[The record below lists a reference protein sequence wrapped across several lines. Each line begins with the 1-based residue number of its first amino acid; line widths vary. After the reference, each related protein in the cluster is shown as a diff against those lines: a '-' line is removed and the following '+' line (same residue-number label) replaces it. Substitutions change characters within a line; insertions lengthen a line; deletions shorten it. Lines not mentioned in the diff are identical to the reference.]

1 MRVTEEIF
9 KSIIKGSVTAYED
22 EQGRL
27 RTTRFT
33 PYQSEVIAR
42 SIPRNVYQ
50 QAGMRLDFYTDAEA
64 LEMAFLYAH
73 NTSRLFMSVDVYVDG
88 LMSYVY
94 REPNCVDNKSG
105 EFSYTFEKKGRKHVT
120 VYLPFS
126 VELYIT
132 KLELDGAT
140 YAVPYDDYS
149 GFVYVIGDSITQGF
163 DTDYTSYSYVNIAM
177 RRLNLDYINQGV
189 GGFFYEA
196 ESLDEHLFDGSRKPD
211 MILLSYGSNDWSRKT
226 REDFEAETEEYYKR
240 LREIYPDIPVLSLT
254 PVWRSDSYK
263 VTKAGSFEYVRSFI
277 TATALAYEGIYVL
290 NGDKLVPHMSEF
302 FRDVR
307 LHPSTLGFESYG
319 IAVSDSIEK
328 ILGITPPT
336 PFLLG

>member
-9 KSIIKGSVTAYED
+9 KNIIRGSVSAYED

-33 PYQSEVIAR
+33 PYQSEVISR

-50 QAGMRLDFYTDAEA
+50 QAGMRLDFYTDAESID
-64 LEMAFLYAH
+64 MAFLYAH
-73 NTSRLFMSVDVYVDG
+73 NTTRLFMSVDVYVDG

-94 REPNCVDNKSG
+94 REPNCVDTKSG
-105 EFSYTFEKKGRKHVT
+105 EFRYTFEKKGRKRVT

-132 KLELDGAT
+132 RLELEGAEYVT
-140 YAVPYDDYS
+140 PYEDYI
-149 GFVYVIGDSITQGF
+149 GFVYVKGVSITQGF

-189 GGFFYEA
+189 GGYYYEA
-196 ESLDEHLFDGSRKPD
+196 ESLDEHLFDESRKPD
-211 MILLSYGSNDWSRKT
+211 MILLSYGSNDWSRKD
-226 REDFEAETEEYYKR
+226 RDSFEADTEAYYTR
-240 LREIYPDIPVLSLT
+240 LREIYPDIPVLSVT
-254 PVWRSDSYK
+254 PVWRSDCYK
-263 VTKAGSFEYVRSFI
+263 VTKVGSCDYVRSFI
-277 TATALAYEGIYVL
+277 TATALAYEDIYVL
-290 NGDKLVPHMSEF
+290 NGDKMVPHSSEF

-307 LHPSTLGFESYG
+307 LHPNTLGFESYG
-319 IAVSDSIEK
+319 IAVSDAIQK
-328 ILGITPPT
+328 ILKLEPQT